1 MPEFRAKARAIELL
15 GRGQI
20 ADLPTAITELWK
32 NGYDAYGDNM
42 GCNLYLPGYKDVKNP
57 LFVVFDDGK
66 GMDEKDLLNKW
77 IVIGT
82 DSKVRNEADEK
93 GPATLNKEPRIAM
106 GEKGI
111 GRLSVA
117 YLGSQ
122 MLMITKKIG
131 KPCQLVLFHWDILK
145 NYNLFIDQ
153 VSIPIFSVDK
163 IDDFRKVFDKMKQEL
178 LENFSNKNA
187 DWVEHKEVIKNV
199 TNDLKKIFIPSYF
212 EEEILL
218 ELLGKESHG
227 TKIVVFDP
235 IDQIISLS
243 EIDKEVDN
251 LEEQNKD
258 YIRTSISGVSN
269 VFEVFQNQKPKFET
283 SFWIYTEGTAWDIIS
298 QREFFSAD
306 DFNLADHLIDGK
318 FNEDGFF
325 SGNVKVYNTTV
336 KHKFRNQ
343 VKPGIRPYGPFKIK
357 FGYIPGK
364 GEGSLL
370 SEEQFDE
377 LNQKLKK
384 FGGLYIYRD
393 SFRVLPY
400 GRPSN
405 DFLDFEERRGKHAG
419 YYYFAHR
426 RMFGYIA
433 ISRQS
438 NPNLIDKSGRE
449 GFITNTA
456 YREFRND
463 LIAFFVDLS
472 KTFFKSQGPDEEN
485 LNLRNQQQ
493 RDLLLAKE
501 TEKKEKEKE
510 KNEKNN
516 FKTLLKNN
524 ANHVEQIANEL
535 NNLYEKLL
543 LKKESAKIVY
553 EEIEGILKQ
562 IHSKEDDFREL
573 QLKKPKRFKL
583 TNSEENNLLEY
594 LERYNEIK
602 SGIIKD
608 CKDLVEEVEGF
619 LADEELKIEF
629 RKKYEDYKK
638 EFNLKYQNLNHRLD
652 FTVKQIREN
661 LENGF
666 NTYSNDFVTKASEL
680 IPLGQ
685 LSKKNIKDNMNLVK
699 NIYTNLFEEF
709 SEKYDTFINHIEK
722 INPDVDEDLLVGY
735 YKTQY
740 EEINK
745 RVEAVNETAQ
755 LGMAIEIIDHQFSVL
770 YSQMSNAIK
779 MLKESA
785 SKENKT
791 KAMYDQLKNSFEHLE
806 RNHKLLTPL
815 YRTTRR
821 IRKQIAGAEIALYL
835 KSFFEKPFKD
845 EQIDFSISKSFE
857 KYSIY
862 TFESII
868 NPVFIN
874 LVNNALYWLKS
885 VTDRK
890 IYITYEESKILIMNS
905 GEKIKP
911 ADLEE
916 IFKLFYTRKP
926 DGRGIGLYLAR
937 TNLRSIGYDIYA
949 TNDKKYNRLN
959 GACFIIEEY
968 NKIKGQYE
976 F

>member
-42 GCNLYLPGYKDVKNP
+42 GCNLYLPGYKDVNNP
-57 LFVVFDDGK
+57 MLVVFDDGR
-66 GMDEKDLLNKW
+66 GMDEKDLINKW

-82 DSKVRNEADEK
+82 DSKVRGGEDQK
-93 GPATLNKEPRIAM
+93 GVETLNKEPRIAM

-122 MLMITKKIG
+122 MLMITKKIN

-153 VSIPIFSVDK
+153 VSIPIYSLDK
-163 IDDFRKVFDKMKQEL
+163 TENFRNVLENMKLEL
-178 LENFSNKNA
+178 LENFSNNDA
-187 DWVEHKEVIKNV
+187 DWSEHKEVIKSV
-199 TNDLKKIFIPSYF
+199 TADLRKLFIPSYF

-218 ELLGKESHG
+218 ELIGKEAHG

-243 EIDKEVDN
+243 EIDKETDN
-251 LEEQNKD
+251 LDEQSKD

-269 VFEVFQNQKPKFET
+269 VFEVFQNKKPKFET
-283 SFWIYTEGTAWDIIS
+283 SFWIYSAGAPWDIIS

-306 DFNLADHLIDGK
+306 DFDLADHLIEGK
-318 FNEDGFF
+318 FNEEGFF
-325 SGNVKVYNTTV
+325 SGTVKVYNTTV

-343 VKPGIRPYGPFKIK
+343 VKPGLRPYGSFKIK
-357 FGYIPGK
+357 FGYIPGT
-364 GEGSLL
+364 EDATLL
-370 SEEQFDE
+370 SEEQYKD

-400 GRPSN
+400 GRPTN
-405 DFLDFEERRGKHAG
+405 DFLDFEERRGKSAG

-426 RMFGYIA
+426 RMFGYVA

-449 GFITNTA
+449 GFIKNTA
-456 YREFRND
+456 YREFEKD
-463 LIAFFVDLS
+463 LKAFFIDLS
-472 KTFFKSQGPDEEN
+472 MTFFKSQSPDEEN

-493 RDLLLAKE
+493 RELFLAKD

-510 KNEKNN
+510 KSEKNS
-516 FKTLLKNN
+516 FKTLLKYNSN
-524 ANHVEQIANEL
+524 LVEQIASEL
-535 NNLYEKLL
+535 NNLYENLL
-543 LKKESAKIVY
+543 LKKESTKIVY
-553 EEIEGILKQ
+553 EEIEELLKQ
-562 IHSKEDDFREL
+562 IHNKENDFRML

-583 TNSEENNLLEY
+583 TTNEENYLLEY
-594 LERYNEIK
+594 FERYNEIK

-608 CKDLVEEVEGF
+608 SKDLVEEVEGL

-629 RKKYEDYKK
+629 RKKYDDYKE

-652 FTVKQIREN
+652 ATVKQIRED

-666 NTYSNDFVTKASEL
+666 KTYSKDFITKASEL

-845 EQIDFSISKSFE
+845 EEIDFKISNSFE

-885 VTDRK
+885 VADRK
-890 IYITYEESKILIMNS
+890 IYITYEESKILVMNS
-905 GEKIKP
+905 GEKIMP

-916 IFKLFYTRKP
+916 IFNLFYTRKP

-937 TNLRSIGYDIYA
+937 TNLRSIGFDIYA

-959 GACFIIEEY
+959 GACFIIEKY
-968 NKIKGQYE
+968 KGDKNAI
-976 F
+976 